1 MWGGG
6 GRGQGGGGGGSDN
19 LTLRT
24 TLKPADPALSHCPQ
38 SHFPKIFAFCP
49 IPESPGSRL
58 DSGLSKWTSIRRTVL
73 AASSL

>member
-1 MWGGG
+1 MCGGG
-6 GRGQGGGGGGSDN
+6 ERTGRGGGSDN

-49 IPESPGSRL
+49 IPESPVSRL
-58 DSGLSKWTSIRRTVL
+58 DSGLSKWTSIRHTVL
-73 AASSL
+73 AASSV